1 MARILTEEGDGAP
14 TLRPLWM
21 LLPYLWPKGRPD
33 LRWRVAVS
41 LLCLVLAILA
51 TTAFPVFMGQITNR
65 LAHKPA
71 ATIVV
76 VTTLGLVGAYVTA
89 RILMQAFAQLR
100 DGIFAKVQ
108 YHALRQVGVSTFAHI
123 HTLSLRFHLER
134 KTGGLS
140 RIIERGTKGIDTL
153 LSFAVFSIF
162 PTLFQLLL
170 FSAIMVVKLDWQIAL
185 ATIVM
190 VAAYVWF
197 TFAITRWRIQFRRDM
212 NQSDQDANTKAVDSL
227 LNYETVKYFN
237 NEAHETRR
245 FDKSMEKY
253 SRASIQAQ
261 TSLSV
266 LNTGQAV
273 IVSLGMGA
281 VMILTMMGIINGR
294 FTIGDFAMGSAI
306 LMQLYL
312 PLNLLGTVYRE
323 ITQALVDMD
332 AMFRL
337 LHQPQEVT
345 DKPDA
350 KPLVV
355 SRGEIKFDNVFFA
368 YEPARV
374 VLKGVSFVVPAGK
387 TVAVVGPSGAG
398 KSTLS
403 RILYRF
409 YDIKSGSVT
418 IDGQDIRDVTQASL
432 REKIGIVPQDTV
444 LFNDTVRYNIAYGRI
459 GANESEIKDAARMA
473 QIDKFI
479 QELPLGYESMVGERG
494 LKLSGGE
501 KQRVA
506 IARTILKN
514 PPILLLDEATSALD
528 TGTEREI
535 QGALQ
540 EVSKNRT
547 SLVIAHRLSTV
558 VDADEILVLDHGE
571 IIERGRHSDLVARG
585 GHYASMWN
593 KQKQAAA
600 AQEIL
605 KAIANDPDVQPGVAR
620 IGSVVTAD

>member
-14 TLRPLWM
+14 SFRPLWM
-21 LLPYLWPKGRPD
+21 LMPYLWPKGRPD
-33 LRWRVAVS
+33 LRARVFVS

-51 TTAFPVFMGQITNR
+51 TTAFPVVMGQITNQ
-65 LAHKPA
+65 LAVKPA
-71 ATIVV
+71 VAVA
-76 VTTLGLVGAYVTA
+76 LGTSMALIGAYVLA

-100 DGIFAKVQ
+100 DGVFAKVQ
-108 YHALRQVGVSTFAHI
+108 YHALREVGVSTFAHV

-140 RIIERGTKGIDTL
+140 RVIERGTKGIDTL

-162 PTLFQLLL
+162 PTLFQLIL
-170 FSAIMVVKLDWQIAL
+170 FSTIMVLKLNWTIAL
-185 ATIVM
+185 VTIAM

-197 TFAITRWRIQFRRDM
+197 TFAVTRWRIQFRRDM

-253 SRASIQAQ
+253 ARASIQAQ

-273 IVSLGMGA
+273 IMALGMGA
-281 VMILTMMGIINGR
+281 VMILTAFGIRDGR
-294 FTIGDFAMGSAI
+294 FNVGDFVMANAI
-306 LMQLYL
+306 LMQLYQ

-337 LHQPQEVT
+337 LHRPQEIT
-345 DKPDA
+345 DKPGA
-350 KPLVV
+350 PPLHVTG
-355 SRGEIKFDNVFFA
+355 GEIRFDNVVFS
-368 YEPARV
+368 YDPERI
-374 VLKGVSFVVPAGK
+374 VLKGVSFTVPAGK

-398 KSTLS
+398 KSTIS
-403 RILYRF
+403 RILFRF
-409 YDIKSGSVT
+409 YDIQSGTVT

-459 GANESEIKDAARMA
+459 GATESEIKDAARYA
-473 QIDKFI
+473 QIDPFI
-479 QELPLGYESMVGERG
+479 RELPLGYDSMVGERG

-571 IIERGRHSDLVARG
+571 IIERGRHSQLLALN

-593 KQKQAAA
+593 KQKEAAA
-600 AQEIL
+600 AREKL
-605 KAIANDPDVQPGVAR
+605 KEVENDPDVAPGVAR
-620 IGSVVTAD
+620 ATPVNAE

>member
-1 MARILTEEGDGAP
+1 MSRPLTEEGSGVP
-14 TLRPLWM
+14 SLRPLWM
-21 LLPYLWPKGRPD
+21 LMPYLWPKGRPD
-33 LRWRVAVS
+33 LRLRVVVS
-41 LLCLVLAILA
+41 LFCLVLAILA
-51 TTAFPVFMGQITNR
+51 TAAFPVIMGWITNS
-65 LAHKPA
+65 LAQKPA
-71 ATIVV
+71 ADIALMTA
-76 VTTLGLVGAYVTA
+76 LGLVGGYVLA

-108 YHALRQVGVSTFAHI
+108 YHALREVGVSTFAHV

-140 RIIERGTKGIDTL
+140 RVIERGTKGIDTL
-153 LSFAVFSIF
+153 LSFAIFNIF
-162 PTLFQLLL
+162 PTLFQLAL
-170 FSAIMVVKLDWQIAL
+170 FTTIMIVKLDFPIAL
-185 ATIVM
+185 ATLAM

-266 LNTGQAV
+266 LNTGQSI
-273 IVSLGMGA
+273 IVALGMGA
-281 VMILTMMGIINGR
+281 VMVMTAMGIKAGR
-294 FTIGDFAMGSAI
+294 FSIGDFVMANAI

-337 LHQPQEVT
+337 LYQPQEVQ

-350 KPLVV
+350 APLQV
-355 SRGEIKFDNVFFA
+355 SGGEIRFDNVVFA
-368 YEPARV
+368 YEPERT
-374 VLKGVSFVVPAGK
+374 VLKGISFAVPAGK
-387 TVAVVGPSGAG
+387 TIAVVGPSGAG
-398 KSTLS
+398 KSTIS

-409 YDIKSGSVT
+409 YDIRSGSVT
-418 IDGQDIRDVTQASL
+418 IDGQDIRDVTQESL
-432 REKIGIVPQDTV
+432 RAVIGIVPQDTV
-444 LFNDTVRYNIAYGRI
+444 LFNDTIRYNIAYGRI
-459 GANESEIKDAARMA
+459 GASEPQIKEAARMA
-473 QIDKFI
+473 QIDRFI
-479 QELPLGYESMVGERG
+479 HELPLGYDSMVGERG

-528 TGTEREI
+528 THTEREI
-535 QGALQ
+535 QSALK
-540 EVSKNRT
+540 EVSRNRT
-547 SLVIAHRLSTV
+547 TLVIAHRLSTV

-571 IIERGRHSDLVARG
+571 IVERGRHAQLVARG

-593 KQKQAAA
+593 KQKEAAEARERLEAAA
-600 AQEIL
+600 A
-605 KAIANDPDVQPGVAR
+605 DPEVSPDAAR
-620 IGSVVTAD
+620 VDIVPAAE